1 MSGSSTSYR
10 IRQGDTLTSIARRN
24 NTTVDALARAN
35 NIRDPDRIITGKTL
49 TIPGARDGFD
59 AAANAPRPMP
69 RPEGLQTGGS
79 QRRDSFEAGTSQAGM
94 AQGVTPAGTAS
105 VSGTQNGYRNIDLNA
120 FRQGGTNSESAIVI
134 GTSEGNRTPNGGFTA
149 SYGGHTDPGNA
160 KHNRG
165 SFSYQGTGANSPAEA
180 DALWN
185 RELGRVTPQYQAAA
199 QRAGLDPNNALLAST
214 FYDLHTQSPR
224 AAQNF
229 INRELPRLAQDPR
242 GVTPEALV
250 DARVNAFRNDAGELR
265 AAGFDH
271 NETRLRADQT
281 RRETALVR
289 ALDAR
294 GYRDGG
300 NTSATPAE
308 VPIPR
313 PRPENLTSGTT
324 ALPAEVP
331 IPRPR
336 PENLTSGTTAL
347 PAEVPIPRPR
357 PENLTSGTT
366 TAAESATP
374 TDFNDTAVIAPA
386 GDRPAVQTGAKWI
399 SQYDGSQVERAGDVA
414 CFRAV
419 QAMAAQSGVTV
430 TGPGNRI
437 QVATGDATG
446 GGVTVDRAAAQRGLN
461 YIDSQLDAGKPVGVG
476 VNHRPGQNSDN
487 VDGITDHFVLI
498 TGRGVDEQGRTYYT
512 FHDPATNHRDRGA
525 DTNPNNRFY
534 VDQDS
539 GKMYREGPTTGPV
552 ALRHFEVT
560 MVRPNA

>member
-10 IRQGDTLTSIARRN
+10 IRQGDTLGAIARRN

-35 NIRDPDRIITGKTL
+35 NIRDPDRIIAGKTL
-49 TIPGARDGFD
+49 TIPGARDGFE
-59 AAANAPRPMP
+59 AANAPRPRP
-69 RPEGLQTGGS
+69 RPEGLQTGGG

-105 VSGTQNGYRNIDLNA
+105 VSGTQNGYRNIDLTA
-120 FRQGGTNSESAIVI
+120 FRQGGTNSESAIIV
-134 GTSEGNRTPNGGFTA
+134 GTSEGNRTPSGGFTA
-149 SYGGHTDPGNA
+149 SFGGHTDPGNA

-185 RELGRVTPQYQAAA
+185 RELGGVTPRYEAAA
-199 QRAGLDPNNALLAST
+199 RRAGLDPNNALLAST

-229 INRELPRLAQDPR
+229 VNRELPRLAQDPR
-242 GVTPEALV
+242 GVTPEALI
-250 DARVNAFRNDAGELR
+250 DARVNAFRNDAGVVR
-265 AAGFDH
+265 AAGFGH
-271 NETRLRADQT
+271 SETRLRADQT
-281 RRETALVR
+281 RRETALVS

-300 NTSATPAE
+300 TTSATPAE
-308 VPIPR
+308 VP
-313 PRPENLTSGTT
+313 L
-324 ALPAEVP
+324 
-331 IPRPR
+331 PRPR

-386 GDRPAVQTGAKWI
+386 ADRPAVQTNAKWI
-399 SQYDGSQVERAGDVA
+399 SQYDGTQVERAGDVA

-419 QAMAAQSGVTV
+419 EAMAAQSGVTV
-430 TGPGNRI
+430 TGPGSRI
-437 QVATGDATG
+437 QVATGDDPN
-446 GGVTVDRAAAQRGLN
+446 GGVTVDRAAAQRGRD

-476 VNHRPGQNSDN
+476 VNHRPGRNSDN

-525 DTNPNNRFY
+525 DTNANNRFY

-539 GKMYREGPTTGPV
+539 GKMYREGPTSGSV
-552 ALRHFEVT
+552 VQRHFEVT